1 MGRRI
6 IALLAGWLLPLSAM
20 SQVADIFYYEIEP
33 GKAVEAYELL
43 SEATRIADETDM
55 RLALHF

>member
-6 IALLAGWLLPLSAM
+6 IALLAGWLLPFSAM
-20 SQVADIFYYEIEP
+20 SQVADTFYYEIEP
-33 GKAVEAYELL
+33 GKAVEACELL

-55 RLALHF
+55 TLALHF

>member
-1 MGRRI
+1 MGRRMF
-6 IALLAGWLLPLSAM
+6 ALLAGWLLPLSAM

-43 SEATRIADETDM
+43 NERSEEHTSELQSQD
-55 RLALHF
+55 